1 MWYSYAPVNC
11 CWSQLLLN
19 AGEFPTKNTHTYQDN
34 GFGDDVVWSVDV
46 PKRDVISVLF
56 RRVRGCFELLSLSGL
71 PYVDAWRLVDVTL
84 DSSAY
89 RRYRRNWVKYL
100 LSAPA
105 NSVAHSTS
113 VVTTR
118 CVGASLRVLLTEAKC
133 YDVIYRCTSSLVG
146 TWTPGCIGHALL
158 AWIE

>member
-1 MWYSYAPVNC
+1 MWRSSLRRRRRHCETKSVHWCQHTRHERIVGVVLLWCSYAPVKC

-71 PYVDAWRLVDVTL
+71 PNVDAWRLVDVTH
-84 DSSAY
+84 DSSAS

-113 VVTTR
+113 VL
-118 CVGASLRVLLTEAKC
+118 ALR
-133 YDVIYRCTSSLVG
+133 
-146 TWTPGCIGHALL
+146 
-158 AWIE
+158 